1 MSIEGRSL
9 NKLERC
15 DGGKSLIKE
24 NVATKMRKADVVV
37 IGGGIVGMST
47 AYFLQQAGLAV
58 TVVEKEHLA
67 YGASGRN
74 AGFIWLSL
82 RPAGVQLD
90 LARAGRD
97 LYPGIVDD
105 IGNDFEYRQHGG
117 MIYCFNDGQLKVL
130 SELAEARR
138 ADGLD
143 MELVGSREAVEI
155 CPVLPENVA
164 GATFCRDDAQ
174 IYTPRFVEALG
185 RAFVARG
192 GIVLDRTEVLSVAIS
207 GGKAIGVETTAGPV
221 SADQV
226 VIATGAWSAPFLEGL
241 DVRLPIRPMRLQA
254 MSTTPMA
261 LKFKPVLY
269 GPLALKQYSMV
280 RELPSYRDDLFR
292 SPTEASLT
300 NVELLE
306 CAVQR
311 LDGTVLMG
319 CAMDY
324 PGYQQTSTLE
334 GVGITAKVFSE
345 HLPALRDHE
354 VEKAWACMLPSTPDS
369 IPYIGA
375 LEGVEGIVIAAGHVF
390 GNAAGPITGK
400 LVMELITGRTPSLN
414 MEPFNVTRHAGI
426 SVDDPV
432 LW

>member
-1 MSIEGRSL
+1 MRRR
-9 NKLERC
+9 K
-15 DGGKSLIKE
+15 
-24 NVATKMRKADVVV
+24 VAHQKQMAITMKKADVVV

-47 AYFLQQAGLAV
+47 AYFLQQAGLSV

-90 LARAGRD
+90 LAKAGRD

-117 MIYCFNDGQLKVL
+117 MIYCFNDAQLKVL

-143 MELVGSREAVEI
+143 MELVDSRRAIEL
-155 CPVLPENVA
+155 CPILPENVA
-164 GATFCRDDAQ
+164 GATYCHDDAQ

-192 GIVLDRTEVLSVAIS
+192 GIVLDKTEVLAVTLS
-207 GGKAIGVETTAGPV
+207 GGKAVGVETSAGAI
-221 SADQV
+221 STDRV
-226 VIATGAWSAPFLEGL
+226 VVATGAWSAPFLEGL

-254 MSTTPMA
+254 MSTTPME

-280 RELPSYRDDLFR
+280 RDLPSYRDDLFR

-324 PGYQQTSTLE
+324 PGYKQTSTLE

-345 HLPALRDHE
+345 HLPALRDQE

-369 IPYIGA
+369 IPYIGE
-375 LEGVEGIVIAAGHVF
+375 LEGASGVVIAAGHVF

-400 LVMELITGRTPSLN
+400 LVMELITGKTPSLD
-414 MEPFNVTRHAGI
+414 MTPFDVSRHAGI

>member
-1 MSIEGRSL
+1 MVS
-9 NKLERC
+9 
-15 DGGKSLIKE
+15 
-24 NVATKMRKADVVV
+24 KMKNADVVV

-47 AYFLQQAGLAV
+47 AYFLQQAGLSV

-90 LARAGRD
+90 MARAGRD

-105 IGNDFEYRQHGG
+105 IGNDFEFRQHGG
-117 MIYCFNDGQLKVL
+117 MIYCFNDAQLKVL
-130 SELAEARR
+130 GELAEARR
-138 ADGLD
+138 ADGLN
-143 MELVGSREAVEI
+143 MELVDSRRAIEL
-155 CPVLPENVA
+155 CPILPENVA
-164 GATFCRDDAQ
+164 GATYCHDDAQ

-192 GIVLDRTEVLSVAIS
+192 GTVLDRTEVLSISLS
-207 GGKAIGVETTAGPV
+207 GGKAVGVETDAGAI
-221 SADQV
+221 SAERV
-226 VIATGAWSAPFLEGL
+226 VVATGAWSAPFLEKL
-241 DVRLPIRPMRLQA
+241 DVKLPIRPMRLQA
-254 MSTTPMA
+254 MSTTPME

-280 RELPSYRDDLFR
+280 RDLPSYRDDLFR
-292 SPTEASLT
+292 SPTEASLA

-324 PGYQQTSTLE
+324 PGYKQTSTLE
-334 GVGITAKVFSE
+334 GVGITAKVFAE
-345 HLPALRDHE
+345 HLPALRDQE

-369 IPYIGA
+369 MPYIGE
-375 LEGVEGIVIAAGHVF
+375 LEGASGVTIAAGHVF

-400 LVMELITGRTPSLN
+400 LVMELITGKSPSLD
-414 MEPFNVTRHAGI
+414 MTPFAVSRHAGI
-426 SVDDPV
+426 SIDDPV